1 MRPAGTRP
9 LRPLLVADRFPALGH
24 RLVDLLRGLTPEQW
38 ALPTLCRDWSV
49 HDIAAHLLDTA
60 LRRLSVERDHHQPP
74 PPDAPI
80 ASYRDLVAFL
90 DGLNASWVA
99 ATRRL
104 SGSVLT
110 ELLAWAEPQLARHLE
125 SLDPFAGARF
135 SVAWAGEES
144 SHAWFD
150 VAREL
155 TERWHHQQQ
164 IRLAVGAP
172 PLRDPALSEPVLET
186 FLRALPHSYR
196 ETAAPPGTTV
206 GMRIALDGQEP
217 PATHDGGLAYVLW
230 RDAERWE
237 LLGGEVES
245 PDAAVAL
252 DEQTAWLLLT
262 KGIKPH
268 DARERSRERG
278 ERRLLDPLFATV
290 AVMG

>member
-1 MRPAGTRP
+1 MRPAGTTP

-24 RLVDLLRGLTPEQW
+24 RLVELLRGLQPEQW
-38 ALPTLCRDWSV
+38 SLPTPCRDWSV

-60 LRRLSVERDHHQPP
+60 LRRLSIERDRHQPP
-74 PPDAPI
+74 APDQPI
-80 ASYRDLVAFL
+80 TSYRDLVAQL
-90 DGLNASWVA
+90 DRWNASWVE

-104 SGSVLT
+104 SPAVLT
-110 ELLAWAEPQLARHLE
+110 ELLAWVEPQLARHLQA
-125 SLDPFAGARF
+125 LDPFAAARF

-172 PLRDPALSEPVLET
+172 PLADPALGGPVLET

-196 ETAAPPGTTV
+196 ETPAPGGTTV
-206 GMRIALDGQEP
+206 AVTIRGAVE
-217 PATHDGGLAYVLW
+217 LAYVLW
-230 RDAERWE
+230 RDEARWE
-237 LLGGEVES
+237 LLGGEVEQ
-245 PDAAVAL
+245 PTAAVAL

-262 KGIKPH
+262 KGMKPH
-268 DARERSRERG
+268 DARERAQESG